1 MKIKVL
7 ASDDFRKKAK
17 PLFKKYISLKNELS
31 ELREQLEINPELGI
45 SLGNGL
51 YKIKVGV
58 KSKGKGKSG
67 GVRVITYFVSKLQ
80 VVENEEFK
88 VVHLATIYDKSEYD
102 TITDKGQKN
111 LIKEIDEEFGYD
123 LVE

>member
-17 PLFKKYISLKNELS
+17 PLLKKYASLKKELF
-31 ELREQLEINPELGI
+31 ELNEQLEINPEMGI
-45 SLGNGL
+45 SLGDGL
-51 YKIKVGV
+51 YKIKIGV

-67 GVRVITYFVSKLQ
+67 GVRVITYLISKIQ
-80 VVENEEFK
+80 IVENEEFK
-88 VVHLATIYDKSEYD
+88 IVHFATIYDKSQYD
-102 TITDKGQKN
+102 TITDKGQESI
-111 LIKEIDEEFGYD
+111 IKEIDEEFGYD

>member
-17 PLFKKYISLKNELS
+17 PLLKKYNSLKKELF
-31 ELREQLEINPELGI
+31 ELREQLEINPEMGI
-45 SLGNGL
+45 SLGDGL

-58 KSKGKGKSG
+58 KSKGKGKNG
-67 GVRVITYFVSKLQ
+67 GVRVITYLVSKIQ
-80 VVENEEFK
+80 IVENEEFK
-88 VVHLATIYDKSEYD
+88 IVHFATIYDKSQYD
-102 TITDKGQKN
+102 TITDKGQESI
-111 LIKEIDEEFGYD
+111 IKEIDEEFGYD

>member
-7 ASDDFRKKAK
+7 TSDDFRKKAK
-17 PLFKKYISLKNELS
+17 PLLKKYASLKKELA
-31 ELREQLEINPELGI
+31 ELRNQLELNPELGI
-45 SLGNGL
+45 SLGEGL

-67 GVRVITYFVSKLQ
+67 GVRVITYLISKIQ
-80 VVENEEFK
+80 IFENEEFK
-88 VVHLATIYDKSEYD
+88 VIHFATIYDKSEYD
-102 TITDKGQKN
+102 TITDKGQKSI
-111 LIKEIDEEFGYD
+111 IKEIDEEFGYD

>member
-17 PLFKKYISLKNELS
+17 PLLKKYVSLKKELA
-31 ELREQLEINPELGI
+31 ELRDQLEINPELGI
-45 SLGNGL
+45 SLGDGL

-67 GVRVITYFVSKLQ
+67 GVRVITYLVSKIQ
-80 VVENEEFK
+80 IVENEEFK
-88 VVHLATIYDKSEYD
+88 IVHFATIYDKSEYD
-102 TITDKGQKN
+102 TITDRGQKN
-111 LIKEIDEEFGYD
+111 LLAEIDEEFGYD

>member
-17 PLFKKYISLKNELS
+17 PLLKKYSSLKKELFELS
-31 ELREQLEINPELGI
+31 EQLEINPEMGI
-45 SLGNGL
+45 SLGDGL

-102 TITDKGQKN
+102 TITDKGQKD
-111 LIKEIDEEFGYD
+111 LVKEIDEEFGYD

>member
-17 PLFKKYISLKNELS
+17 PLIKKYVSLKKELAD
-31 ELREQLEINPELGI
+31 LRNQLEINPELGI

-67 GVRVITYFVSKLQ
+67 GVRVITYLVSKIQ
-80 VVENEEFK
+80 VIENEEFK
-88 VVHLATIYDKSEYD
+88 VIHLATIYDKSEYD

-111 LIKEIDEEFGYD
+111 LLDEIDEEFGYD